1 MNRARS
7 IAALRDLASGL
18 GPLADDTEWYLF
30 GSIERDEAG
39 AADIDLLILCPSDER
54 ADRLRTVI
62 DEDVLGI
69 PLDLSLMTFDE
80 EREVRAVALQSA
92 IRIIPA
98 TVGSDPYFA
107 RINLFSDEA

>member
-7 IAALRDLASGL
+7 IAALRNLASGL
-18 GPLADDTEWYLF
+18 GPLANNTEWYLF
-30 GSIERDEAG
+30 GSIGRDEAG

-54 ADRLRTVI
+54 ADRLRAVI

-107 RINLFSDEA
+107 RMNLFSEEA

>member
-7 IAALRDLASGL
+7 IAALRNLASGL
-18 GPLADDTEWYLF
+18 GPLADNTEWYLF
-30 GSIERDEAG
+30 GSIGRDEAG